1 MLSDLEMLAS
11 VEATGV
17 RYIRIVS
24 VAGSVNLVPQRD
36 TGMLRPP
43 RGLR

>member
-1 MLSDLEMLAS
+1 MLADI
-11 VEATGV
+11 ETPGV

-24 VAGSVNLVPQRD
+24 VVGSVDLVPQRN
-36 TGMLRPP
+36 TGVLRPP